1 MTELRIRIDRS
12 KRLADQPEVGHN
24 RWHPDIAPIARIHP
38 GERIVLE
45 TRDAIDGQVTA
56 ATRAADVP
64 KLNLNVAHA
73 LTGPI
78 AVVGAEPGDL
88 LEVHIVEVESDHTVY
103 GEESKFG
110 GGKVIRDGMGQSPEA
125 TRASGAPDL
134 KTWPRPWRW
143 DKVSGL
149 GLLFEPTWAVTRSP
163 ARSAITSGRAPT
175 ALTSG

>member
-1 MTELRIRIDRS
+1 MAERRIRIDRS

-24 RWHPDIAPIARIHP
+24 RWHPDIAPIARIRP

-88 LEVHIVEVESDHTVY
+88 LEVHIVEVESDSIGFTWFGPGFGFLREHYPDPFVFTWRLAGGY
-103 GEESKFG
+103 AESAG
-110 GGKVIRDGMGQSPEA
+110 IPGVRIP
-125 TRASGAPDL
+125 GAPF
-134 KTWPRPWRW
+134 
-143 DKVSGL
+143 SGTI
-149 GLLFEPTWAVTRSP
+149 GV
-163 ARSAITSGRAPT
+163 AP
-175 ALTSG
+175 SREQ